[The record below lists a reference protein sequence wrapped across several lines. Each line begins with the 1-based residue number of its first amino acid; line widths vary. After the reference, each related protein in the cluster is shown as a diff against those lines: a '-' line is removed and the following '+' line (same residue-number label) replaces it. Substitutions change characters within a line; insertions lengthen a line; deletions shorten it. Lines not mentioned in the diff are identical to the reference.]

1 MTNTT
6 NTRRIGAAARLLLA
20 GAGALAVLGAGALPA
35 AATAPA
41 AVPAATTTTATA
53 SSVTGSAA
61 ISARQAVRIAKKR
74 VPGARVTEVERE
86 WEHGQRV
93 WKVELT
99 KRHTEYDVYVSAR
112 TGKIVKFRQDHDD

>member
-1 MTNTT
+1 MTN
-6 NTRRIGAAARLLLA
+6 NTSTERIGRTARLILA

-35 AATAPA
+35 TARA
-41 AVPAATTTTATA
+41 AVPATTMAVA

-112 TGKIVKFRQDHDD
+112 TGKIVKFRQEHDD